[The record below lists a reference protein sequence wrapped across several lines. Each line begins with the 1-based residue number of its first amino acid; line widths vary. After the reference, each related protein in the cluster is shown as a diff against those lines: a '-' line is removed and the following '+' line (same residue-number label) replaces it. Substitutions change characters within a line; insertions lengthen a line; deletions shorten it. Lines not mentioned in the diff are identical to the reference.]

1 MRVLIVEDE
10 VRLAE
15 ALGQIMSEQKYAV
28 DVVYTGTDGLDY
40 ALSGLYDV
48 IVLDVMLPGRS
59 GFDIVREL
67 RAHKLS
73 TPVLML
79 TARDETADKVTGL
92 DCGADDYMTKP
103 FVPDELLAR
112 VRALSRRQG
121 EVVLEE
127 MRYGDLTLHLSTY
140 TLQCGAKSI
149 HLGFKEYEV
158 LRILMVSP
166 HTVVPKEE
174 LLTIN
179 QGGTHLPSHCDHNL
193 TPGIDMTT
201 GSLGQGS
208 SLAVGV
214 AMGKR
219 ISGKDN
225 TTYLILGDGEIQEG
239 QVWEAASLAAQQKL
253 SNLIA
258 FVDWNK
264 KQLDGYIWDI
274 NDFSN
279 IAERFAAFG
288 WDAVTVDGHDVAA
301 IADAIENAKRLDDGR
316 PHCIVLDTI
325 KGKGCSFVSDADSN
339 HHVTISAEQLA
350 AGLAELEE
358 ELAKAVAE

>member
-1 MRVLIVEDE
+1 ME
-10 VRLAE
+10 LARQKQARIFAAQIRIE
-15 ALGQIMSEQKYAV
+15 TLKALG
-28 DVVYTGTDGLDY
+28 
-40 ALSGLYDV
+40 
-48 IVLDVMLPGRS
+48 
-59 GFDIVREL
+59 
-67 RAHKLS
+67 
-73 TPVLML
+73 
-79 TARDETADKVTGL
+79 
-92 DCGADDYMTKP
+92 
-103 FVPDELLAR
+103 
-112 VRALSRRQG
+112 
-121 EVVLEE
+121 
-127 MRYGDLTLHLSTY
+127 
-140 TLQCGAKSI
+140 
-149 HLGFKEYEV
+149 HLGFGHLGGSLSIADLLAV
-158 LRILMVSP
+158 LYSGEMKVDPANPNWEDRDFLICSKGHAGPAIYATLALRGFF
-166 HTVVPKEE
+166 PKEE

-253 SNLIA
+253 SNLIT

-264 KQLDGYIWDI
+264 KQLDGYL
-274 NDFSN
+274 SN

-316 PHCIVLDTI
+316 PHCIVLDTV

>member
-1 MRVLIVEDE
+1 
-10 VRLAE
+10 
-15 ALGQIMSEQKYAV
+15 
-28 DVVYTGTDGLDY
+28 
-40 ALSGLYDV
+40 
-48 IVLDVMLPGRS
+48 
-59 GFDIVREL
+59 
-67 RAHKLS
+67 
-73 TPVLML
+73 
-79 TARDETADKVTGL
+79 
-92 DCGADDYMTKP
+92 
-103 FVPDELLAR
+103 
-112 VRALSRRQG
+112 
-121 EVVLEE
+121 
-127 MRYGDLTLHLSTY
+127 
-140 TLQCGAKSI
+140 
-149 HLGFKEYEV
+149 
-158 LRILMVSP
+158 
-166 HTVVPKEE
+166 
-174 LLTIN
+174 
-179 QGGTHLPSHCDHNL
+179 
-193 TPGIDMTT
+193 MTT

-264 KQLDGYIWDI
+264 KQLDGYISDI